1 MSLEL
6 VSAKITMTR
15 IQAGLTMPELADRA
29 KISKGNL
36 SKIENHASNLSVD
49 TLLKLAKALR
59 VSPVRL
65 LPK

>member
-1 MSLEL
+1 MSLKL

-15 IQAGLTMPELADRA
+15 LQAGLTLPKLADKA
-29 KISKGNL
+29 GISKGNL

-49 TLLKLAKALR
+49 TLLKLAKALC
-59 VSPVRL
+59 VSPSRL